1 MLESAKPRPQDPCKT
16 APIRPRERAGHDS
29 MARAA
34 PAGHS
39 APMPTPSAART
50 INRNVKFGEKPAI
63 KLQAEN
69 HAMESI
75 RGVLRPIRSASQPE
89 AVAPTKRNQSVKVS
103 TDATA
108 VTETPNSLAIDNMI
122 SKKMVKSKASSI
134 QPSHAAIHASH

>member
-50 INRNVKFGEKPAI
+50 TNRNVKLGEKPAM

-69 HAMESI
+69 HMMESI

-89 AVAPTKRNQSVKVS
+89 AVAPTRRNQRVKVS
-103 TDATA
+103 TAATA
-108 VTETPNSLAIDNMI
+108 VTETPNSLAIGNIMSRKI
-122 SKKMVKSKASSI
+122 VKSNASSVH
-134 QPSHAAIHASH
+134 PSHAAIQANH